1 MLRPRSPQY
10 RFEYRGFLRRR
21 LGRFSLAAGGAASP
35 EGAVVP
41 LRGLVQAARELAA
54 AYGRHQVSQHAAAI
68 AYRVMFSLVPFV
80 ALVVSVVDLVLPA
93 SRRQQFIDWVF
104 GALPGNELE
113 HSVDHALDESR
124 SAGPLVGLLSL
135 ALLLWGASGMMASLR
150 RAFGAVWGVEQPPPY
165 VRGKLRD
172 VALVAGAGAFLVG
185 AFALSVVAQVV
196 SQTGTDV
203 AGALGWDAG
212 GLVTLVVDVATSSLA
227 VGAALLAVYRVVPPV
242 PVTLADAWPGALAA
256 ALACQ
261 LAVRGFAIYAANIAD
276 FNTAYGSLGTVFAF
290 LVLVYVL
297 AIIVLLGAELVVARA
312 ARRGKADGRPL
323 V

>member
-1 MLRPRSPQY
+1 
-10 RFEYRGFLRRR
+10 
-21 LGRFSLAAGGAASP
+21 
-35 EGAVVP
+35 
-41 LRGLVQAARELAA
+41 
-54 AYGRHQVSQHAAAI
+54 
-68 AYRVMFSLVPFV
+68 MFSLVPFV
-80 ALVVSVVDLVLPA
+80 ALVVSVADLVLPA
-93 SRRQQFIDWVF
+93 GRREQFVDWVL

-113 HSVDHALDESR
+113 NSVDHALDESG
-124 SAGPLVGLLSL
+124 SAGPLVGLFSL

-150 RAFGAVWGVEQPPPY
+150 RAFGAVWGLERPPPF

-196 SQTGTDV
+196 SETGTDV

-212 GLVTLVVDVATSSLA
+212 GLVFVVDLATSSLA
-227 VGAALLAVYRVVPPV
+227 VAAALLAVYRVVPPV
-242 PVTLADAWPGALAA
+242 PVTLTDAWPGAVAA

-261 LAVRGFAIYAANIAD
+261 VAVRGFAIYAANIAD

-290 LVLVYVL
+290 LVLVYLL
-297 AIIVLLGAELVVARA
+297 AIIVLMGAELVVARA
-312 ARRGKADGRPL
+312 ARRGKADGRSL